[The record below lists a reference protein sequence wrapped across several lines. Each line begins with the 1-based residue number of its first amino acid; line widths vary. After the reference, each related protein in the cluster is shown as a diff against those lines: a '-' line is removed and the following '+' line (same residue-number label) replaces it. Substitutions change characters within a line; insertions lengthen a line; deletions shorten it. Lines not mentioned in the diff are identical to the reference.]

1 MKEQNVFHPSFT
13 IGLWSQ
19 AVALIMGI
27 GLHTS
32 AILAGRSVFLG
43 TIFTPALDLLFVPF
57 ITLGG
62 ILGIRGYVPWRAQS
76 GWLRVAGAGVSVY
89 FLISIPFH
97 AKTILTWSTAHFA
110 MFPEYYS
117 LIIIPIQL
125 LFLWIVL
132 QLIQKERATQRM
144 ASTQAS

>member
-1 MKEQNVFHPSFT
+1 MKEQNAFHPSFT

-76 GWLRVAGAGVSVY
+76 GWRWRVC
-89 FLISIPFH
+89 
-97 AKTILTWSTAHFA
+97 
-110 MFPEYYS
+110 
-117 LIIIPIQL
+117 
-125 LFLWIVL
+125 LFLNQHSISCKDDPHLEHCTLCHVSRIL
-132 QLIQKERATQRM
+132 
-144 ASTQAS
+144 